1 MSVDSIP
8 GYQEGVNPI
17 GMEFADQHGRSIV
30 IAWSEQQGGGQSDE
44 PTIDDCPS
52 PEQPQ
57 EGPPQYHY
65 DAPTCDANGVLDVSG
80 GTGYSWVLNAD
91 GSGTRR
97 LRPTTTSLVD
107 APKSD
112 RPVPDR
118 TVEPVEAHLRDTT
131 DPEEGVRL

>member
-1 MSVDSIP
+1 MSVNSIP

-30 IAWSEQQGGGQSDE
+30 IAWSEQRGGGQSDE

-57 EGPPQYHY
+57 EVPPQYHY

-91 GSGTRR
+91 GRYTAVAADDYV
-97 LRPTTTSLVD
+97 LVD
-107 APKSD
+107 RPKSD

-118 TVEPVEAHLRDTT
+118 TVDR
-131 DPEEGVRL
+131 